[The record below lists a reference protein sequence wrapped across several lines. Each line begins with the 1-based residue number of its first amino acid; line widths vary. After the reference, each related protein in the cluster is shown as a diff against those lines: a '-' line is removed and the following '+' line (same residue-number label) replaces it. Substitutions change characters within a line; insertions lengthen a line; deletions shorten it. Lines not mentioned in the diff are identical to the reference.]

1 MCSDVFWGGSE
12 MKPIQ
17 LYTVVK
23 TNRFLKDF
31 GNWIRFRQNCNISA
45 IEHLEDGYIWAT
57 AWDME
62 LYLPKIPQ
70 DVTAIAIPKKAICAG
85 PGKNGY
91 RCRVESVVVRSC
103 SCTAALSPLL
113 SRNVVPLQWQ
123 LSKTEWMKLRGD
135 EVSIHIPP
143 EAIILLQ
150 DKI

>member
-17 LYTVVK
+17 YTVVK
-23 TNRFLKDF
+23 TNRFLKDL

-70 DVTAIAIPKKAICAG
+70 DVTAIAIPKRAICAG

-150 DKI
+150 KKI

>member
-1 MCSDVFWGGSE
+1 

-17 LYTVVK
+17 YTVVK
-23 TNRFLKDF
+23 TNRFLKDL

-85 PGKNGY
+85 PGKNGH
-91 RCRVESVVVRSC
+91 RCRVESVIAHRF
-103 SCTAALSPLL
+103 SCTATLSPLL

-123 LSKTEWMKLRGD
+123 LSKKAWAKLSGD
-135 EVSIHIPP
+135 EVSIHVPP

-150 DKI
+150 DKKGP

>member
-1 MCSDVFWGGSE
+1 MCSDMFWGGSA

-23 TNRFLKDF
+23 TNRFLKDL

-57 AWDME
+57 AWDLE
-62 LYLPKIPQ
+62 LYLPNIPQ
-70 DVTAIAIPKKAICAG
+70 DVSAIAIPEKAICAG
-85 PGKNGY
+85 FGKNGY
-91 RCRVESVVVRSC
+91 RCRVTDVVERRFFCMV
-103 SCTAALSPLL
+103 ALSPPL

-123 LSKTEWMKLRGD
+123 LSKKAWAKLSGD
-135 EVSIHIPP
+135 EVSIHVPP